1 MASGNNETTPL
12 YCGSGMDNFHT
23 SYKNMHGYV
32 SLVVCI
38 LGTIA
43 NTLNI
48 IVLTRREMRSPT
60 NAILTGLAVADLAV
74 MLEYIP
80 YTVHDFILT
89 DSLPR
94 EYKLSYS
101 WACFIKFHSIFAQ
114 VLHTISIWLTVTLA
128 VWRYIAVGYPQKNRV
143 WCGMR
148 TTIITITT
156 AYVVCV
162 LVVSPSLYLITAIT
176 EWMDQLDLQ
185 GRVINV
191 IPMTQYVIDYNNEQS
206 MVAALNATSS
216 NETQWLNVSTTST
229 TTTTTTTTS
238 MPPNSMLRNV
248 TVYRLYHSDLALHN
262 VSLRNATFLIYSVLI
277 KLIPCIAL
285 TILSVRLILALLEAK
300 RRRKKL
306 TSKPTPS
313 GNQNGQKSVINGK
326 SAERPRKNSKTLEK
340 EKQTDRT
347 TRMLL
352 AVLLLFLITE
362 FPQGIMGLLYTMLG
376 EPFFMQCYLKL
387 SDVIDVLALIN
398 SSINFILYCSMSKQF
413 RSTFTLL
420 FRPKFLDK
428 WMPVAQDEVAATRA
442 DGLQRSVVAAAPT
455 TMQQRQP
462 QVVTLAGNTINSSTT
477 QVTNLLRSRL
487 LSVLRRRQDNRAT
500 VTDET
505 NPGNQFQAI
514 VVVVNNARGAID
526 HQLCNTV
533 VDSTP
538 YPPTVT

>member
-1 MASGNNETTPL
+1 MASGNNETAPL

-80 YTVHDFILT
+80 YTVHDYILT
-89 DSLPR
+89 DSLAR
-94 EYKLSYS
+94 EDKLSYS

-162 LVVSPSLYLITAIT
+162 LVVSPSLYLITAIA
-176 EWMDQLDLQ
+176 EFMDQLDAQ
-185 GRVINV
+185 GKVINS
-191 IPMTQYVIDYNNEQS
+191 IPLSQYVIDYSNEMQS
-206 MVAALNATSS
+206 VTVAALNSTPSFS
-216 NETQWLNVSTTST
+216 NESLALNISSIVTTTTST
-229 TTTTTTTTS
+229 TTPAPTAPS
-238 MPPNSMLRNV
+238 PVVRNV

-262 VSLRNATFLIYSVLI
+262 ASLRNTTFLIYSVVI

-306 TSKPTPS
+306 TSKPIAATTATAT
-313 GNQNGQKSVINGK
+313 GTTNGTKVLVNGK
-326 SAERPRKNSKTLEK
+326 PAERPRKNSKTLEK

-362 FPQGIMGLLYTMLG
+362 FPQGIMGLLNTVLG
-376 EPFFMQCYLKL
+376 DAFLMQCYLRL
-387 SDVIDVLALIN
+387 SDLMDILALIN

-413 RSTFTLL
+413 RTTFTLL

-428 WMPVAQDEVAATRA
+428 WLPVAQDELAAVRA
-442 DGLQRSVVAAAPT
+442 ERSMADKPKLRH
-455 TMQQRQP
+455 QQHQQQQHQP
-462 QVVTLAGNTINSSTT
+462 QVVTTTTTNNTT
-477 QVTNLLRSRL
+477 QVTNL
-487 LSVLRRRQDNRAT
+487 
-500 VTDET
+500 
-505 NPGNQFQAI
+505 
-514 VVVVNNARGAID
+514 
-526 HQLCNTV
+526 
-533 VDSTP
+533 
-538 YPPTVT
+538 

>member
-1 MASGNNETTPL
+1 MASSNDTTPL
-12 YCGSGMDNFHT
+12 YCGTGMDNFHT
-23 SYKNMHGYV
+23 SYKNMHGYI

-80 YTVHDFILT
+80 YTVHDYILK

-94 EYKLSYS
+94 EEKLSYG
-101 WACFIKFHSIFAQ
+101 WACFIMFHSIFAQ

-128 VWRYIAVGYPQKNRV
+128 VWRYIAVGYPQKNRL

-162 LVVSPSLYLITAIT
+162 LVVSPSLYLITAIA
-176 EWMDQLDLQ
+176 EWMEQLDAD
-185 GRVINV
+185 GNV
-191 IPMTQYVIDYNNEQS
+191 IKSVPVSQYLIDYRNELQ
-206 MVAALNATSS
+206 AAAFPTLNATPLSLMA
-216 NETQWLNVSTTST
+216 NDTQGLNVSVLST
-229 TTTTTTTTS
+229 TPMPTTAV
-238 MPPNSMLRNV
+238 PPPTVVRNV
-248 TVYRLYHSDLALHN
+248 TVYRLSHSDLALHKP
-262 VSLRNATFLIYSVLI
+262 LLLNATFLIYSVVI

-306 TSKPTPS
+306 TSKPASTTS
-313 GNQNGQKSVINGK
+313 TAVASSNGTKTVVNGK

-362 FPQGIMGLLYTMLG
+362 FPQGIMGLLNTVLG
-376 EPFFMQCYLKL
+376 NAFLLQCYLKL
-387 SDVIDVLALIN
+387 SDLMDILALIN

-428 WMPVAQDEVAATRA
+428 WLPVAQDELTATRA
-442 DGLQRSVVAAAPT
+442 DGLQRSVVAAAPDKC
-455 TMQQRQP
+455 QSIHKQP
-462 QVVTLAGNTINSSTT
+462 QVVTLAATTTTTTT
-477 QVTNLLRSRL
+477 QVTNL
-487 LSVLRRRQDNRAT
+487 
-500 VTDET
+500 
-505 NPGNQFQAI
+505 
-514 VVVVNNARGAID
+514 
-526 HQLCNTV
+526 
-533 VDSTP
+533 
-538 YPPTVT
+538 